1 MFSRKKSV
9 LLFLLPGLLMILVFY
24 IIPFAGGVAYSM
36 TGRIYNPEM
45 GVTQTKFVALN
56 NYEKLWKNQMFQLG
70 LKNTL
75 ELSALCTPILW
86 SLSLVISVF
95 LEESIDSSSFFRSS
109 TLLPYL
115 LPSSAMLLIWLV
127 AFDYGGPINRINEM
141 LGFDRVMWL
150 ESAALRT
157 PIILMFIWKNL
168 GFCIIIFSAALQA
181 IPQSLYEYAI
191 LEGAGF
197 LTRVFRITLP
207 LITPSAFLI
216 FVLAWVKGHTLE
228 LPIKLAAFYGLR
240 RSEVLGL
247 KWNAIDFDA
256 NTITIRHTVTACNL
270 DGKHIEVVT
279 DSTKTKSS
287 MRTLPLVPE
296 FRELLLQKKEQQEH
310 YRKLCGRSY
319 CTDYLDYICVN
330 EIGERLKPNTLSNGF
345 KRILEQNNL
354 RVIRLHD
361 LRHTCASL
369 LLANGVPMKQ
379 IQEWLGHSDFST
391 TANIYA
397 HLDYHSKLSSA
408 EAMLTG
414 LGLAHPNPENG

>member
-1 MFSRKKSV
+1 MVAGHLQEKNGYFYAVLSYKDSSNKRKTKWIPTGYPVRGNKKKAEAFLTEQRKAFEIPEEDVSSAAPDE
-9 LLFLLPGLLMILVFY
+9 LFADYLERWLQIAKGTIAITTYSSYEGMLRYPLLPWFREKGVTLKGLTARHIQDFYSAQMKRVKPNTVIHYHAVIHRALKYAVKTDLIDVNPADKVDRPRKNGFQPGFYDKDEMNRLFDCVSGLLIEAPV
-24 IIPFAGGVAYSM
+24 
-36 TGRIYNPEM
+36 
-45 GVTQTKFVALN
+45 
-56 NYEKLWKNQMFQLG
+56 
-70 LKNTL
+70 
-75 ELSALCTPILW
+75 
-86 SLSLVISVF
+86 
-95 LEESIDSSSFFRSS
+95 
-109 TLLPYL
+109 
-115 LPSSAMLLIWLV
+115 
-127 AFDYGGPINRINEM
+127 
-141 LGFDRVMWL
+141 
-150 ESAALRT
+150 
-157 PIILMFIWKNL
+157 
-168 GFCIIIFSAALQA
+168 
-181 IPQSLYEYAI
+181 
-191 LEGAGF
+191 
-197 LTRVFRITLP
+197 
-207 LITPSAFLI
+207 
-216 FVLAWVKGHTLE
+216 
-228 LPIKLAAFYGLR
+228 KLATFYGLR

-310 YRKLCGRSY
+310 YRRLCGRSY

-330 EIGERLKPNTLSNGF
+330 EIGERLKPNTLSDGF